1 MNLLGYQLL
10 GEGKTAEALEYF
22 RKNTKEHPQ
31 SWNAWDSLAEGQQ
44 KSGDL
49 KGARESYEKALAMA
63 PEDQKKRI
71 SGEIGKLK

>member
-1 MNLLGYQLL
+1 MQPGCQPAPEPPHEGGAPREEGRRKGRRRYQVL
-10 GEGKTAEALEYF
+10 GEGKTAEA
-22 RKNTKEHPQ
+22 
-31 SWNAWDSLAEGQQ
+31 